1 MSRNL
6 EYDNEGNLSIVR
18 TNLMNEENY
27 TGYCGNS
34 WDEQKKKGC
43 DMPRTKWDAEL
54 NQFKCPKCGYVSAFP
69 KEFIDKYKL
78 KWNK

>member
-27 TGYCGNS
+27 TVYCGNS
-34 WDEQKKKGC
+34 WNEQKKKGC

-69 KEFIDKYKL
+69 KEFIDRYKL